1 MLQWLLVPVA
11 AASMRAVLEAL
22 GRAGV
27 DVARLGV
34 RQLDDDQALAT
45 LWARAIARTGRP
57 SLPLEIGLSMPLGA
71 LGPIDYL
78 AASSATVG
86 AALGVA
92 QQAFPLVAP
101 GVQLQLER
109 RRGGGRRVAVVDQ
122 PPFPGQADSD
132 LLVVGILLR
141 RVRELGSRPL
151 DLPLLELSRPAPA
164 PGQLGWW
171 LGLLGLPEVRF
182 GARRAALHLSAADWA
197 VPLRGADP
205 RLLATLRAAVGVEP
219 RSGDALLVAV
229 RALALERLPGR
240 LTLDELGPALGLSG
254 RTLQR
259 RLAASR
265 TSLAAVLDELRRD
278 RAEQLLGEGSLG
290 LGEIA
295 ARVGFAEPAS
305 FTRAWRRWRG
315 EPPSRSRRRAVTSR
329 GRR

>member
-1 MLQWLLVPVA
+1 MPVA
-11 AASMRAVLEAL
+11 AATGRAILEAL

-27 DVARLGV
+27 DPGRLGV
-34 RQLDDDQALAT
+34 RRLDDDQALAT
-45 LWARAIARTGRP
+45 LWARAVARTGRP

-86 AALGVA
+86 AALTVA
-92 QQAFPLVAP
+92 QQVFPLAAP
-101 GVQLQLER
+101 GVQLLLER

-132 LLVVGILLR
+132 LLVVGILVR
-141 RVRELGSRPL
+141 RVRELASRPL
-151 DLPLLELSRPAPA
+151 DVPLLELSAPEPAPA
-164 PGQLGWW
+164 QRGWW
-171 LGLLGLPEVRF
+171 LGLLGLARVRF
-182 GARRAALHLSAADWA
+182 GALRAALHLSAADWT

-205 RLLATLRAAVGVEP
+205 RLLATLRTVVGVEP
-219 RSGDALLVAV
+219 RSRDALLVAV

-240 LTLDELGPALGLSG
+240 LTLQELGPALGLSA

-259 RLAASR
+259 RLEASG

-278 RAEQLLGEGSLG
+278 RAEQLLAEGGLG

-315 EPPSRSRRRAVTSR
+315 EPPSRSRRRAVTS
-329 GRR
+329 